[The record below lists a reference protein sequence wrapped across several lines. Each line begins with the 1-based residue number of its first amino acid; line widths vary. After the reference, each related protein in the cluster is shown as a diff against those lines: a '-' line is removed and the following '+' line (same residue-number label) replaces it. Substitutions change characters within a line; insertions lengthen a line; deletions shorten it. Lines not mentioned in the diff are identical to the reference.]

1 MISFFIFIFCI
12 FISFV
17 LFILIFC
24 NLMILLSCVTL
35 HSIHEVFR
43 LVLVINA
50 VFCSIIKA
58 VFVFLTVR
66 PMMLGGG
73 VGIRAAVL

>member
-1 MISFFIFIFCI
+1 
-12 FISFV
+12 
-17 LFILIFC
+17 
-24 NLMILLSCVTL
+24 MILLSCVTL

-58 VFVFLTVR
+58 VFVFLIVKR
-66 PMMLGGG
+66 MMLAVG